1 MSKFCSNCGNELVE
15 EAVICP
21 KCGVAVSKNIMPSN
35 NTSETSN
42 GMATAGFILSFF
54 IPLLGLIFS
63 IMGLKKSKETSTG
76 KGLSTAGIII
86 SSITMFITL
95 ILLVVAVIAFNTIDE
110 VDYSDGYYNYYQN
123 YNRYE

>member
-1 MSKFCSNCGNELVE
+1 MSKFCSNCGNELVD

-21 KCGVAVSKNIMPSN
+21 KCGVSAENKIQTNNNSN
-35 NTSETSN
+35 NDSN

-63 IMGLKKSKETSTG
+63 IIGSKKAKETNSG

-86 SSITMFITL
+86 SSIALAITL
-95 ILLVVAVIAFNTIDE
+95 IVSIASILAYSEIINDE
-110 VDYSDGYYNYYQN
+110 PSYYYNYY
-123 YNRYE
+123 E